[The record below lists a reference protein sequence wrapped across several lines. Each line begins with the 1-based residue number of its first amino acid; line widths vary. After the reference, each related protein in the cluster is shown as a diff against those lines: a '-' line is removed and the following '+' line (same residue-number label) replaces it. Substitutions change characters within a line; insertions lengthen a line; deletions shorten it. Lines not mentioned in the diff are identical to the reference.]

1 MAGPRAVRSMRAP
14 RAKAS
19 DRKLDAFTSD
29 PEFHDAQ
36 RVVDGVE

>member
-1 MAGPRAVRSMRAP
+1 MRAP

-19 DRKLDAFTSD
+19 ERKEDAFTSD
-29 PEFHDAQ
+29 PEIYDAQ